1 MQLPIQQI
9 IDNFK
14 EDFKKEDCPQFYNI
28 ESSILVNTIQDLEEY
43 MTQTKDFMDL
53 IYYIQNSQIFEIYIN
68 ELIAPLV
75 PDELVGENIEKQFLG
90 SVGVYQR
97 IAMQK
102 QGNENAIVI
111 SSINVSASLI
121 QNAYLYV
128 CEIRDIDDLK
138 DIAQTMELTDIYEHI
153 INILC
158 VPLKEVLKFRELVLE
173 CQVPHYIVST
183 FGLINADYAFT
194 MGQEIIKRIEETFN
208 QFMQGEMILEDSGQ
222 EMLN

>member
-9 IDNFK
+9 IENFK
-14 EDFKKEDCPQFYNI
+14 EEFKKESCPQFYNI
-28 ESSILVNTIQDLEEY
+28 ESSILVHTIQDLEEY
-43 MTQTKDFMDL
+43 MTQTKDFMEL

-75 PDELVGENIEKQFLG
+75 PDELVGESIEKQFLG
-90 SVGVYQR
+90 SIGVYQR

-102 QGNENAIVI
+102 QENENAIVI

-138 DIAQTMELTDIYEHI
+138 SIDQTLALADIYEHI

-158 VPLKEVLKFRELVLE
+158 VPLKEVLKFRELALDR
-173 CQVPHYIVST
+173 QVPHYIVST
-183 FGLINADYAFT
+183 FGLINADYAFS
-194 MGQEIIKRIEETFN
+194 MGQEIIHRIEETFN
-208 QFMQGEMILEDSGQ
+208 RFMQGEMIIEDNDQG
-222 EMLN
+222 MLN